1 MGDGDADAMTPQM
14 PPHVATAIGLV
25 AYHTTRTVFGTASAT
40 AFDRTTRHERFKS
53 NGFVALAGCQDESHQ
68 VFVAR
73 RTQMNFG
80 AEPPLAATQGFGFS
94 SFGRTGRVLMGA
106 TDGAI
111 DIVNGPVQ
119 LASGIG
125 LLLNGLKETL
135 PDAGSAPAI
144 EAAGH
149 GAPGAIAFGHIAPG
163 SPRTQQPQDAV
174 EDASMVQIGSA
185 GSRFLR
191 RK

>member
-1 MGDGDADAMTPQM
+1 MFIFLMRDGDADAMTPQM
-14 PPHVATAIGLV
+14 PPDVATAIGLV
-25 AYHTTRTVFGTASAT
+25 AYHTTRTVLGTASAT

-53 NGFVALAGCQDESHQ
+53 NGFVALAGCQDERHQ

-106 TDGAI
+106 NDGAI

-125 LLLNGLKETL
+125 LLLNGLKETS
-135 PDAGSAPAI
+135 PDCRLVASDRSGWLRCARSHSVRAHRARAHQY
-144 EAAGH
+144 AA
-149 GAPGAIAFGHIAPG
+149 AT
-163 SPRTQQPQDAV
+163 RC
-174 EDASMVQIGSA
+174 
-185 GSRFLR
+185 R
-191 RK
+191 